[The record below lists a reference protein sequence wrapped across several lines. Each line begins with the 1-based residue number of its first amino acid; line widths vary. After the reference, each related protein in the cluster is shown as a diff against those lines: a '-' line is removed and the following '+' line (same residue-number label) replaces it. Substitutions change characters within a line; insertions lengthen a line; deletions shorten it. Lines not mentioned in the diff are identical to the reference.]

1 MPSPGRLPQC
11 FGGNNQPQALE
22 TGNPKTL
29 EAPLLLL
36 LVPLRQPLES
46 SPPKEAQKTCGHTGV
61 GWDLD
66 PGGGEGQGWGAR
78 AGEGREQRRTCSRAR
93 RGGGGGRRDEGLGA
107 VSGEGGSG
115 GLGGGGAG
123 CSF

>member
-66 PGGGEGQGWGAR
+66 PVGARVRVGERGQGRGGNSGGPAAGPGEGA
-78 AGEGREQRRTCSRAR
+78 EGGVGTR
-93 RGGGGGRRDEGLGA
+93 GLGQ
-107 VSGEGGSG
+107 
-115 GLGGGGAG
+115 
-123 CSF
+123 